1 MTKLARPPSTKT
13 RKGSRISELV
23 DGGVHAMDPVAE
35 GAGNVLGEI
44 VEFLCEAG
52 GSLLEGL

>member
-1 MTKLARPPSTKT
+1 
-13 RKGSRISELV
+13 
-23 DGGVHAMDPVAE
+23 MDPVAE